1 MTQQKCV
8 ACNKKADH
16 DSKYC
21 PQHNQAFQSMMKH
34 YNTWVNAY
42 GSISL
47 EKFMS
52 KISGMN
58 ETGRW
63 IKEVI
68 AVELKSKK

>member
-1 MTQQKCV
+1 MI
-8 ACNKKADH
+8 
-16 DSKYC
+16 
-21 PQHNQAFQSMMKH
+21 KH

-47 EKFMS
+47 KDFMN

-58 ETGRW
+58 ETGSW

-68 AVELKSKK
+68 AVELKEQKVKC